1 MPFSRYFMGA
11 VAVASMA
18 ALAPA
23 ADAQQADT
31 TVTFRIFLRGSPIG
45 SEDVSVQRS
54 AQGWTISGT
63 GHLGAP
69 LDLTTRRLEVRYDAN
84 WKPQEL
90 TIDANTKGAT
100 FAIHTTF
107 ANGQAE
113 SEINQTGV
121 VKRKTDAVSADTVVL
136 PNLFFGTYE
145 ALALRLASIP
155 VGSTFHAYVAPQ
167 AEIVVK
173 QTARSSQRIETAKRV
188 VDVKT
193 YALTFQNPGAPLDAT
208 LWTDETGRLVRFEV
222 PAQSLLVARDDFAS
236 VSARALVMSRA
247 GDQPVT
253 IAANG
258 FNLAGT
264 LSQPSGP
271 ATKGRYPAI
280 LMIGGSGPTD
290 RDETVAGIPIFAQI
304 AGDLADGGYYVL
316 RYDKRGVGKSGGRAE
331 GVSIDDY
338 IEDATAA
345 LRFLRERKDVDD
357 KHLVVFGHSEGAWV
371 ALAVAARDGDVA
383 ALVMAAGPSGNWR
396 RTRARAAAIPARK
409 DHAQRRGE
417 AGPHRSPEAHP
428 GSRRRQGPL
437 GRRAGAVETSGGHA
451 VVPELPRILARAA
464 RGEDEAADPHPAG
477 RSRSSGRRGTRR
489 QAGGDGKGAQEGR
502 SGPGVALRRRQPPAR
517 AGEDRRRGRVSEL
530 DGRVGRPASR
540 EDDRR
545 VVEDGAQAELKFGPT
560 AVPLSDDVRRARL
573 QSRLYSYRSASIGSR
588 RDARIAGS
596 SPLTR
601 PTRTRIPEH
610 TSSSS
615 ADSTR

>member
-1 MPFSRYFMGA
+1 M
-11 VAVASMA
+11 ASMA
-18 ALAPA
+18 ALAPTA
-23 ADAQQADT
+23 QAQQGDT
-31 TVTFRIFLRGSPIG
+31 AVTFRIFLRGSPIG

-54 AQGWTISGT
+54 ANGWTISGT

-173 QTARSSQRIETAKRV
+173 ETASSSQRIETAKRV
-188 VDVKT
+188 VVVKT

-208 LWTDETGRLVRFEV
+208 LWTDEAGRLVRFEV

-264 LSQPSGP
+264 LSQPSG
-271 ATKGRYPAI
+271 
-280 LMIGGSGPTD
+280 SGDEGTLSGDPDD
-290 RDETVAGIPIFAQI
+290 RRIR
-304 AGDLADGGYYVL
+304 ADGPRRDGGRHSDL
-316 RYDKRGVGKSGGRAE
+316 RADCRRFRRRRLLRPSLRQARRREERRARGRGVDRRLHRRRHGRAAVPARAE
-331 GVSIDDY
+331 GRGRQAPRGVRPQRGR
-338 IEDATAA
+338 
-345 LRFLRERKDVDD
+345 L
-357 KHLVVFGHSEGAWV
+357 GCPG
-371 ALAVAARDGDVA
+371 G
-383 ALVMAAGPSGNWR
+383 R
-396 RTRARAAAIPARK
+396 R
-409 DHAQRRGE
+409 QRR
-417 AGPHRSPEAHP
+417 
-428 GSRRRQGPL
+428 
-437 GRRAGAVETSGGHA
+437 
-451 VVPELPRILARAA
+451 
-464 RGEDEAADPHPAG
+464 
-477 RSRSSGRRGTRR
+477 
-489 QAGGDGKGAQEGR
+489 
-502 SGPGVALRRRQPPAR
+502 
-517 AGEDRRRGRVSEL
+517 
-530 DGRVGRPASR
+530 
-540 EDDRR
+540 
-545 VVEDGAQAELKFGPT
+545 
-560 AVPLSDDVRRARL
+560 
-573 QSRLYSYRSASIGSR
+573 
-588 RDARIAGS
+588 
-596 SPLTR
+596 
-601 PTRTRIPEH
+601 
-610 TSSSS
+610 
-615 ADSTR
+615 

>member
-18 ALAPA
+18 AFAPA

-54 AQGWTISGT
+54 TQGWTITGT

-338 IEDATAA
+338 IEDAAAA
-345 LRFLRERKDVDD
+345 LRSLRERKDVDD

-383 ALVMAAGPSGNWR
+383 ALVMAAGPSGTGGDLVLEQQQYLLGKTTLSAAEKQSRIDLQKRIQAAVVGKGRWDDVPEPLKR
-396 RTRARAAAIPARK
+396 QADTPWFRSFLGFSPAPLVAKTRQPILILQGDLDRQVAAAHADKLAAMAKARK
-409 DHAQRRGE
+409 KG
-417 AGPHRSPEAHP
+417 GPVQVSHFDGVNH
-428 GSRRRQGPL
+428 L
-437 GRRAGAVETSGGHA
+437 L
-451 VVPELPRILARAA
+451 VPAKTGDVDEYPSLTAESVDPR
-464 RGEDEAADPHPAG
+464 
-477 RSRSSGRRGTRR
+477 
-489 QAGGDGKGAQEGR
+489 
-502 SGPGVALRRRQPPAR
+502 VAKTTVDWLRT
-517 AGEDRRRGRVSEL
+517 VL
-530 DGRVGRPASR
+530 RPN
-540 EDDRR
+540 
-545 VVEDGAQAELKFGPT
+545 
-560 AVPLSDDVRRARL
+560 
-573 QSRLYSYRSASIGSR
+573 
-588 RDARIAGS
+588 
-596 SPLTR
+596 
-601 PTRTRIPEH
+601 
-610 TSSSS
+610 
-615 ADSTR
+615 